1 MVKFLRVPM
10 TRIVHTIPEDMLKG
24 SSISSR
30 IELSRLTSFR
40 DSGLMRPF

>member
-1 MVKFLRVPM
+1 M

-30 IELSRLTSFR
+30 VELSRLASFR
-40 DSGLMRPF
+40 DSGRVRPF